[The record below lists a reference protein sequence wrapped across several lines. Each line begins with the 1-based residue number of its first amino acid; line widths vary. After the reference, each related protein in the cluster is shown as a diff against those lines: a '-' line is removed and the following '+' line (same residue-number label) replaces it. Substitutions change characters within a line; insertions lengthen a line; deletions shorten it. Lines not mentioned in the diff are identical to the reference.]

1 MPGDFRILEA
11 RTGIGH
17 FWVFFLGGGGGRG
30 GFGRSTAISETIKG
44 DTLLTFVE
52 K

>member
-17 FWVFFLGGGGGRG
+17 FWVFFLGGGGGG
-30 GFGRSTAISETIKG
+30 DIETAISGEILGKRS
-44 DTLLTFVE
+44 